1 MRLFTAIELPDDAR
15 EAVVAEQARVV
26 RGLSKS
32 GGALR
37 LVRPE
42 QLHLTLVFIG
52 DVPADRAEA
61 IVGVM
66 GDAVVMAPFRLTFA
80 GVGAFPP
87 RGAPRVLFL
96 GVIRGD
102 REAVELH
109 MRVADRLEPLGVTRE
124 PRPFHPHLT
133 LGRWR
138 GSAPAD
144 RPREAPAATVGEID
158 VAAVSLFQS
167 RLSSSGPTYTRLA
180 AAPLVCP

>member
-1 MRLFTAIELPDDAR
+1 MRLFTAIELTDETR
-15 EAVVAEQARVV
+15 ERIVAEQKRVV
-26 RGLSKS
+26 GGLRNS
-32 GGALR
+32 GAPLR

-42 QLHLTLVFIG
+42 HLHLTLVFIG
-52 DVPADRAEA
+52 EVPDDRSAA

-66 GDAVVMAPFRLTFA
+66 SEAVMMAPFRLTFG

-87 RGAPRVLFL
+87 RGAPRVLYL
-96 GVIRGD
+96 GVTQGD

-138 GSAPAD
+138 ESAPAD
-144 RPREAPAATVGEID
+144 RPREAPTATAGDIE
-158 VAAVSLFQS
+158 VAAVTLFQG

-180 AAPLVCP
+180 DAPLVCP